1 MKSHNSTNVDI
12 RKVNSIL
19 QQLETIMNTSTDI
32 TFEEAGN
39 ILLNV
44 SKWKNADMHTVEVSY
59 DTMLNLKQR
68 YILLKVLFE
77 CFFLNG

>member
-1 MKSHNSTNVDI
+1 
-12 RKVNSIL
+12 
-19 QQLETIMNTSTDI
+19 MNTSTDI

-59 DTMLNLKQR
+59 DSMLNLKQR

-77 CFFLNG
+77 CFSKWVITNNVFFFCLFPNY